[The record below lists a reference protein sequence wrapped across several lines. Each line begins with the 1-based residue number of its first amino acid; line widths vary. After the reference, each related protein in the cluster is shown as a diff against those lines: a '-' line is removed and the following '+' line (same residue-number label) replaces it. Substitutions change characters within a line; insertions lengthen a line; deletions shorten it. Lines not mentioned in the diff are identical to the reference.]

1 MNRSTA
7 IALLVAAPLAAH
19 AQQGVNPIHPMFAP
33 LDAEGRK
40 VRWGGDVSVDKT
52 CGACHDAQYVSAHS
66 GHATGK
72 AKATCVECHLDMGRL
87 EVRPEML
94 DAEGRLR
101 REFIR
106 IGSPRAANCAT
117 CHGMVSDGTRP
128 VVVPED
134 FEKVPRPE
142 GRTWRLT
149 QGEGAVVAPQRMGDS
164 FLNLEGKTSLA
175 SPWDVHA
182 AKLVDCVACHYA
194 TNNPMRTDEKH
205 AKLRYLTADPRRQS
219 TAEFLVRPDHR
230 LAAEECRR
238 CHDPFKAHV
247 FLPYR
252 ERHMAVLACATCH
265 IAGPMAPAVE
275 MVDATVVTTTGLP
288 LVRYRNLTRA
298 PGEPLNTA
306 TVRPLRPL
314 LVEREEADG
323 VRRLAPVNPV
333 SRFRWI
339 SGLDRVEVPGDLV
352 AQAFLDGQGYAA
364 QVLQAFDANRDG
376 RIDEQELRLDSAAKV
391 DLVARRL
398 RALGVSEPTI
408 EGTLEVYP
416 LSHGVPARE
425 RALRDCTACHAGSSR
440 VAEDFLIAG
449 YLPGG
454 TPPRPREGSKVELA
468 GLLAIQS
475 DGSLMLHRDQD
486 SAPTDL
492 HVLGHSRQGFTN
504 TLGFALFVAV
514 ALGVSAHGIM
524 RVVLRKM
531 RSGADTHATGGS
543 KGKEY
548 VFGSYERIWHWT
560 MAFSGMVLI
569 VTGIVIHKSGDR
581 AIIDLPKA
589 VSLHNVFA
597 VVLMANAF
605 LALFYHL
612 TTKAIRNFIPEPK
625 GFLGRVLSHME
636 YQTRGIFFGGPHPVN
651 APGHKLNPLQQVTY
665 LGLLNFLF
673 PLQIVTG
680 VLIWTVGNWPSAAT
694 ALGGLHYL
702 APIHNLGSWL
712 FLSFFVLHVYLVTTG
727 RTPTEHLESMLTGYQ
742 PLDAEEPT
750 P

>member
-1 MNRSTA
+1 MNRA
-7 IALLVAAPLAAH
+7 IVVALLPLLATPLAAR
-19 AQQGVNPIHPMFAP
+19 AQQGVNPIHPLFAP

-40 VRWGGDVSVDKT
+40 VKAGGEVSIDKT

-72 AKATCVECHLDMGRL
+72 AKASCVECHVDKGRL
-87 EVRPEML
+87 EIRPETM

-101 REFIR
+101 REFMR
-106 IGSPRAANCAT
+106 IGTPRAANCAT

-134 FEKVPRPE
+134 FEKAPKPP

-149 QGEGAVVAPQRMGDS
+149 LGEGAVVAPQKMSDS
-164 FLNLEGKTSLA
+164 FLNLEGKAGLA
-175 SPWDVHA
+175 TPWDIHA

-230 LAAEECRR
+230 LATEGCRR
-238 CHDPFKAHV
+238 CHDPFKAHL

-265 IAGPMAPAVE
+265 IAEPMGPTVE
-275 MVDATVVTTTGLP
+275 MVDATVVTSAALP
-288 LVRYRNLTRA
+288 VVRYRNLARTA
-298 PGEPLNTA
+298 DEPLNTA
-306 TVRPLRPL
+306 TIRPLRPL
-314 LVEREEADG
+314 LVERDEADG
-323 VRRLAPVNPV
+323 VKRLAPVNPV
-333 SRFRWI
+333 SRFRWV
-339 SGLDRVEVPGDLV
+339 SGLDKTEVPADVV
-352 AQAFLDGQGYAA
+352 ARAFLEGPGYAA
-364 QVLQAFDANRDG
+364 EIAQAFDANRDG
-376 RIDEQELRLDSAAKV
+376 RIDAQELRLDSAAKV
-391 DLVARRL
+391 ALVSRRL
-398 RALGVSEPTI
+398 KALGVVEPTI

-416 LSHGVPARE
+416 LAHGVPARE
-425 RALRDCTACHAGSSR
+425 RALRDCNACHASNSR
-440 VAEDFLIAG
+440 VSEDFLIAG

-454 TPPRPREGSKVELA
+454 TPPRPKEGSKVELA
-468 GLLAIQS
+468 GLLATQG
-475 DGSLMLHRDQD
+475 DGSFMLRRDQE
-486 SAPTDL
+486 SAPAGL
-492 HVLGHSRQGFTN
+492 HVLGHSRQGITN

-514 ALGVSAHGIM
+514 FLGVAAHGIV
-524 RVVLRKM
+524 RVVLRRK
-531 RSGADTHATGGS
+531 RPESPVHVAQ
-543 KGKEY
+543 GKAY

-560 MAFSGMVLI
+560 MAFSGIVLI
-569 VTGIVIHKSGDR
+569 ITGFVIHKSGDR

-625 GFLGRVLSHME
+625 GFLARVLSHME
-636 YQTRGIFFGGPHPVN
+636 YQTRGIFFGGPHPEN

-680 VLIWTVGNWPSAAT
+680 VLIWAVGNWPSAAV
-694 ALGGLHYL
+694 ALGGLSYL

-727 RTPTEHLESMLTGYQ
+727 RTVTEHLESMITGYQ
-742 PLDAEEPT
+742 PVEADEPS